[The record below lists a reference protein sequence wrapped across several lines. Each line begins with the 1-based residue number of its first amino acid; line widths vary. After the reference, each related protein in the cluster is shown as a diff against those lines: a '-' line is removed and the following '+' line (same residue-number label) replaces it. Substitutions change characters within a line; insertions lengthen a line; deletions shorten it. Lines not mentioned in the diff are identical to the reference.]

1 MNSVPHKET
10 GSCLDPE
17 LPGTGLQ
24 TEGDNGPSPLYSREK
39 SQLETSRDVGN
50 IRRSVGEPIPDM
62 TKQDQSQ
69 QIEKIVTIN
78 SWIT

>member
-24 TEGDNGPSPLYSREK
+24 TEGDDGPSPPYSREK
-39 SQLETSRDVGN
+39 SQLEPSRDGGN
-50 IRRSVGEPIPDM
+50 IRKNVEEPIPDM
-62 TKQDQSQ
+62 TKQDQRQ
-69 QIEKIVTIN
+69 QSEKIVTIN
-78 SWIT
+78 S